1 MGWSDKRMKVVYG
14 HTDSIYVQ
22 IPTIDEA
29 QKICKKINTHVQ
41 SLFPNSMGLET
52 HPVQLEFEK
61 YYKTL
66 GVGCVKNRNAGFIS
80 WKDGYNLPEP
90 EFVVTG
96 FTMKRISQTQ
106 LEKDVQKTVIEMW
119 VNEQTEDEIAKYVK
133 NTFNDIMQGKIP
145 IKQITKR
152 TRLREERLKVKHRCG
167 KQYTFG
173 ELISLWR
180 VHNRTLGHTPSCEKC
195 GESMPRTMFTTLEG
209 KGISVGSG
217 IAGLLYYN
225 QNNDIPIEDSYIY
238 IKCLPEG
245 KRFLTPFGEEKAI
258 SYISVKE
265 ESELEGFTPNYS
277 FYAET
282 VIKKAKPIFDA
293 MAWDITQCRED
304 NNQTGLDDWW

>member
-1 MGWSDKRMKVVYG
+1 MKVVYG

-22 IPTIDEA
+22 IPTIE
-29 QKICKKINTHVQ
+29 QSQSICEEINTHVQ
-41 SLFPNSMGLET
+41 TLFPNVMGLEN

-66 GVGCVKNRNAGFIS
+66 GVGTVMNRNAGFIS

-106 LEKDVQKTVIEMW
+106 LEKEVQKTVIEMW
-119 VNEQTEDEIAKYVK
+119 VTEKTEEEITKYVK
-133 NTFNDIMQGKIP
+133 TIFNDVRQGQISLSD
-145 IKQITKR
+145 ITKR
-152 TRLREERLKVKHRCG
+152 TRLREERLKIKHRCG
-167 KQYTFG
+167 KQFTFDG
-173 ELISLWR
+173 LINIWR
-180 VHNRTLGHTPSCEKC
+180 THNRMASLYPECLKC
-195 GESMPRTMFTTLEG
+195 GEDMPKAMFTTLEG
-209 KGISVGSG
+209 KRITIGSG

-225 QNNDIPIEDSYIY
+225 QNNTIPIDDSYIY
-238 IKCLPEG
+238 MKCLSEG
-245 KRFLTPFGEEKAI
+245 KRFLTPFGEEKPI
-258 SYISVKE
+258 SYISAKE
-265 ESELEGFTPNYS
+265 ESELKGFTPDYN

-293 MAWDITQCRED
+293 MVWDINTCRDD